1 MGGGGQVSHG
11 DDVYLVGIGQVPV
24 GEHWDRSLRD
34 LAVDAVRACVCDC
47 GVEAFDALYVG
58 NMLAP
63 ALSDQQH
70 LGALVADWA
79 GYRGIEASTV
89 EAACGSGGMA
99 MHQGYLAV
107 RSGMHRAVLVL
118 GVEKMTDSVNG
129 CTTAGLAM
137 AADAEYEAAV
147 GLSFVAINA
156 LLMRRYMHE
165 FGAAREDFAAFAI
178 SSHRGAA
185 GNPNAMFRR
194 CIDEAA
200 YMSAAV
206 IADPINLMDSSPV
219 ADGAAALMLVDAE
232 TARGFGAKAV
242 RIAASA
248 VGTDSVALQ
257 HRKNILRLEGVR
269 LSAERAYRMA
279 GRQPTDIDLLEL
291 HDAFTIMS
299 VLSLEASGFADYG
312 QGYRLARSGEV
323 CHGGRMP
330 VCTMGGLKARGHPVG
345 ATGVYQVAEAALQL
359 RGEAGQCQVDGAKV
373 AMAQNIGGSGATVI
387 THILE
392 AE

>member
-1 MGGGGQVSHG
+1 MSEARQTSCN
-11 DDVYLVGIGQVPV
+11 DVYAVGVGQVPV
-24 GEHWDRSLRD
+24 GEHWDRALRD
-34 LAVDAVRACVCDC
+34 LAVDAVRACVQDC
-47 GVEAFDALYVG
+47 GIDTFDALYVG
-58 NMLAP
+58 NMLA
-63 ALSDQQH
+63 ATLSDQQH

-99 MHQGYLAV
+99 LHQGYLAV
-107 RSGMHRAVLVL
+107 RSGMHRAALVL

-147 GLSFVAINA
+147 GLSFVALNA
-156 LLMRRYMHE
+156 LLMRRYMYE
-165 FGAAREDFAAFAI
+165 FGATKEDFAAFAI
-178 SSHRGAA
+178 NSHRGAV
-185 GNPNAMFRR
+185 GNPNAMFGRA
-194 CIDEAA
+194 IDQAI
-200 YMSAAV
+200 YLSAAI

-219 ADGAAALMLVDAE
+219 ADGAAAVMLVDGE
-232 TARGFGAKAV
+232 TAKRFGRRAV
-242 RIAASA
+242 RVAASA

-257 HRKNILRLEGVR
+257 HRKDILRLDGVR
-269 LSAERAYRMA
+269 LSAERAYRMS
-279 GRQPTDIDLLEL
+279 GRQPGDIDLLEL

-299 VLSLEASGFADYG
+299 VLSLEASGFAEYG
-312 QGYRLARSGEV
+312 QGFRMAGRGETSP
-323 CHGGRMP
+323 GGRIP

-345 ATGVYQVAEAALQL
+345 ATGVYQAVEAILQL
-359 RGEAGQCQVDGAKV
+359 RGEAAGCQIADAKT
-373 AMAQNIGGSGATVI
+373 AMTQNIGGSGATVI